1 MAGEWALMPILI
13 DGHNLIGRMPAL
25 SLADPDDERQ
35 LVILL
40 LAYRRRTRK
49 SLTVVFDPGG
59 AFALGETRKQGGVEV
74 VFAPHGSSADQVI
87 VRRLRRSHDRAG
99 ITVVT
104 SDRELAGQAYHYG
117 ARVKSAEDFAAELS
131 APAGDGSERPEP
143 PLSPAELQTWLA
155 LFEGR
160 K

>member
-1 MAGEWALMPILI
+1 MPILI
-13 DGHNLIGRMPAL
+13 DGHNLIGRMPVL

-35 LVILL
+35 LVMLL

-49 SLTVVFDPGG
+49 AMTVVFDPGG

-87 VRRLRRSHDRAG
+87 VRRVRRSRDRAG

-104 SDRELAGQAYHYG
+104 SDRELAEEAHTYG
-117 ARVKSAEDFAAELS
+117 ARVKSAEEFAAELS
-131 APAGDGSERPEP
+131 ELSRDGSERHDT
-143 PLSPAELQTWLA
+143 PLSAAELEAWLA

>member
-1 MAGEWALMPILI
+1 MPILI
-13 DGHNLIGRMPAL
+13 DGHNLIGRMLVL

-35 LVILL
+35 LVTLL

-49 SLTVVFDPGG
+49 AVTVVFDPGG
-59 AFALGETRKQGGVEV
+59 VFAFGEARKHGGVEV

-87 VRRLRRSHDRAG
+87 VRRVRRSRDRAG

-104 SDRELAGQAYHYG
+104 SDRELAEQAHSYG
-117 ARVKSAEDFAAELS
+117 ARVRSAEDFAAEMS
-131 APAGDGSERPEP
+131 ALAGDGVEGRDT
-143 PLSPAELQTWLA
+143 PLSTAELEAWLA